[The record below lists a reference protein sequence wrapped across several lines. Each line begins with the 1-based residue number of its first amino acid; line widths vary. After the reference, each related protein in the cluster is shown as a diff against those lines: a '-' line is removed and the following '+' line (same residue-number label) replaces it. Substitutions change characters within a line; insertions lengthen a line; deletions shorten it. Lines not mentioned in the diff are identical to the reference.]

1 MPSNSYEFLAIIFG
15 STRQINL
22 HKFKIRF
29 VVAKKQ
35 IPEGKFIL
43 ELFCVSN
50 KLQATNKQPK

>member
-15 STRQINL
+15 STSQINL

-29 VVAKKQ
+29 VVAKKTN
-35 IPEGKFIL
+35 PKGKFIL